1 VLTFIV
7 VLVILNL
14 ILIFFIGAFL
24 VGFRDK
30 VNDMFA
36 ELIQAIE
43 SSIEHMPNPVV
54 FENQE
59 KTKTWD
65 EKYEE
70 ELDSF
75 SRRLKI
81 DTGLQD
87 LSRLSTVSYAEPP
100 APNIQNRDGLII
112 KDK

>member
-1 VLTFIV
+1 MLTFIV
-7 VLVILNL
+7 VLFVLNF

-24 VGFRDK
+24 VGFRDR

-36 ELIQAIE
+36 ELIQAVE
-43 SSIEHMPNPVV
+43 SSIKDSPSPLL

-70 ELDSF
+70 ELESI
-75 SRRLKI
+75 SRRLRT
-81 DTGLQD
+81 DLGLQD
-87 LSRLSTVSYAEPP
+87 LARSTVSYAEPP
-100 APNIQNRDGLII
+100 APNIQSREGLTI
-112 KDK
+112 K

>member
-1 VLTFIV
+1 VLTFIIMLV
-7 VLVILNL
+7 VLNFM
-14 ILIFFIGAFL
+14 LIFFIGVFL
-24 VGFRDK
+24 VNFRDR

-36 ELIQAIE
+36 ELIQVIE
-43 SSIEHMPNPVV
+43 SSIKDSPSPLI

-70 ELDSF
+70 ELESI

-81 DTGLQD
+81 DTGLQN
-87 LSRLSTVSYAEPP
+87 LSPPTTISYAEPP
-100 APNIQNRDGLII
+100 APNIQNREGLII
-112 KDK
+112 RGN